1 MRALAVV
8 ILAAGKGTRMPP
20 DLPKVLRPLAGRPL
34 LAHVLATAR
43 MLAPERIVVV
53 LGHGASAI
61 EQACDLASCEVALQT
76 EQRGTGDAVRRAQ
89 PALSRFDGDLLV
101 LYGDVPLLRA
111 TTLNDLRERHA
122 VEENAATILTAT
134 LADPAGYGRIV
145 RDRIGFCAGIVEQRD
160 LQPDEAGLREINSGV
175 IVFDAGALFAALGEV
190 QPDNRQ
196 GEYYLTSVIGILR
209 RAGERVGTHHLRD
222 ESEILGVNTLAEL
235 DALERHCARLSRATP
250 VCPLCAAQVG
260 LGEGAAAPDVSS
272 ALLLGAGRRACVK
285 VATPG
290 FNNGQLTVFP
300 RRHVTSLITLTR
312 EERAEL
318 GDWLQR
324 GERALRGAYG
334 CDAFNVGCNSES
346 SGHLAFDLV
355 PRWCGDVNYLPLL
368 AGLKLVPERP
378 EEAWR
383 RLREAWA

>member
-43 MLAPERIVVV
+43 SLAPERIVVV
-53 LGHGASAI
+53 LGHGAEAI
-61 EQACDLASCEVALQT
+61 GQACDLAGCEVALQT

-89 PALSRFDGDLLV
+89 PALSGFDGDLLV
-101 LYGDVPLLRA
+101 LYGDVPLLRE
-111 TTLNDLRERHA
+111 TTLRDLRERHA

-145 RDRIGFCAGIVEQRD
+145 RDPLGFCCGIVEQRD
-160 LQPDEAGLREINSGV
+160 LQPQHAGLREINSGV
-175 IVFDAGALFAALGEV
+175 IAFDARALFAALGEV
-190 QPDNRQ
+190 KPDNRQ

-209 RAGERVGTHHLRD
+209 GAGERIGTHHLRD

-235 DALERHCARLSRATP
+235 EALERHCARSSSASP
-250 VCPLCAAQVG
+250 ACPLCEALAG
-260 LGEGAAAPDVSS
+260 LAEGGAVPDASPH
-272 ALLLGAGRRACVK
+272 LLLGAGRYACVK
-285 VATPG
+285 LATPG

-300 RRHVTSLITLTR
+300 RRHVTSLGGLTP

-324 GERALRGAYG
+324 GERAIRGTYG

-346 SGHLAFDLV
+346 GGHLAFELV
-355 PRWCGDVNYLPLL
+355 PRWCGDVNFLPLL

-378 EEAWR
+378 EAAWR
-383 RLREAWA
+383 RLREALT